1 MLASL
6 PYLLGG
12 LLTTL
17 SIAAAASLLAVLLSL
32 AVGTLRYAAGRILLF
47 GLAIY
52 VELFRGTSLL
62 LQLFWLFYVL
72 PLLGVTLPPIAAAVL
87 GIGLNYGAYG
97 SEVVRGAFRVMDKGQ
112 SEAARSLG
120 LGRLATYRL
129 ILLPQVLPIVIA
141 PLGVLAVQL
150 LKATSLA
157 SLITISDLSFRA
169 YQLNQVTARTASIF
183 AVVLALYFLAAQG
196 IALLVRWADRSA
208 GRWRRLEVGPSKRAR
223 SAITSDGSMT
233 TASRLAI

>member
-6 PYLLGG
+6 PFLLGG
-12 LLTTL
+12 LVVTLT
-17 SIAAAASLLAVLLSL
+17 IAAAASLLAIVLALS
-32 AVGTLRYAAGRILLF
+32 VGTLRHAKRRGWSAGL
-47 GLAIY
+47 GIY

-72 PLLGVTLPPIAAAVL
+72 PLVGLELSPMTAAVL

-97 SEVVRGAFRVMDKGQ
+97 SEVVRGAFEVVGRGQ
-112 SEAARSLG
+112 AEAARSLG
-120 LGRLATYRL
+120 LGAVLTYRL
-129 ILLPQVLPIVIA
+129 ILLPQVLPVVVA

-169 YQLNQVTARTASIF
+169 YQLNQVTARTGTIF
-183 AVVLALYFLAAQG
+183 TTVLVLYFLAAQG
-196 IALLVRWADRSA
+196 IALLARRADRSV
-208 GRWRRLEVGPSKRAR
+208 GRWRRLA
-223 SAITSDGSMT
+223 A
-233 TASRLAI
+233 